1 MNLPKNEMKKQKDI
15 LVLCQFYYPEY
26 VSSATLPYEMSVD
39 LVKEGFSLDVLCG
52 YPKEYSEQQKI
63 PKKEIINGISIKRIR
78 YLQMNRKGK
87 IGRLVNYFSFICS
100 VGVHLFS
107 HRKYK
112 SIIVYSNPPI
122 LPMIAVIA
130 NKLFKTK
137 IIYVCYDIYPELAL
151 LLGGV
156 QSGSM
161 IEKVMNRINHSLFN
175 RVSKVVALSHEMKG
189 YLLANKPELTSD
201 QVEVI
206 PNWYEE
212 SKDTKE
218 IYNAQFKNLRK
229 SYRTIVVYAGNMGI
243 CQDMET
249 IFGAIEKLK
258 EHQDILFC
266 FAGHGAKQNALKER
280 AKIKSLKQA
289 IFFDFLTGIDF
300 IDLLKI
306 ADCYLVSLEKGVE
319 GLSVPSKTYS
329 YLAMGRPVIAI
340 MNQET
345 DIARDLKRTRSGFSI
360 EQGEKEA
367 LIQYILALDSDKQ
380 KVKEMGE
387 NSRQLFLEKYTREIC
402 TNQYIEMMQNVLNRR
417 SDSHV

>member
-1 MNLPKNEMKKQKDI
+1 MKKQKDI

-39 LVKEGFSLDVLCG
+39 LVKRGFSLDVLCG

-63 PKKEIINGISIKRIR
+63 PKKEIINGISIKRIQ

-87 IGRLVNYFSFICS
+87 VGRLVNYFSFICS

-107 HRKYK
+107 LRKYR

-122 LPMIAVIA
+122 LPVIAVLA
-130 NKLFKTK
+130 NRLYKTK
-137 IIYVCYDIYPELAL
+137 IVYVCYDIYPELAL

-161 IEKVMNRINHSLFN
+161 IEKVMNHINHSLFN
-175 RVSKVVALSHEMKG
+175 CVSKVVALSHEMKD
-189 YLLANKPELTSD
+189 YLLANKCELTD
-201 QVEVI
+201 TKVEVI
-206 PNWYEE
+206 PNWYKKC
-212 SKDTKE
+212 KDTEE
-218 IYNAQFKNLRK
+218 IHNDQFKNLRK
-229 SYRTIVVYAGNMGI
+229 NYRTIVVYAGNMGI

-249 IFGAIEKLK
+249 IFEAVENLK
-258 EHQDILFC
+258 THQDILFC
-266 FAGHGAKQNALKER
+266 FAGHGAKQDDLKEQ
-280 AKIKSLKQA
+280 AKIKGLAQT
-289 IFFDFLTGIDF
+289 IFFDFLTGTDF
-300 IDLLKI
+300 TDLLKI

-329 YLAMGRPVIAI
+329 YLSMGKPIIAI

-345 DIARDLKRTRSGFSI
+345 DIAKDLRRTRSGFSI

-367 LIQYILALDSDKQ
+367 LAEYILELDSNKQ
-380 KVKEMGE
+380 KVKEMGQ
-387 NSRQLFLEKYTREIC
+387 NSQQLFVEKYTREIC
-402 TNQYIEMMQNVLNRR
+402 TNQYIEMMKNVLNRR

>member
-1 MNLPKNEMKKQKDI
+1 MKKQKDI

-26 VSSATLPYEMSVD
+26 VSSATLPYEMSAD
-39 LVKEGFSLDVLCG
+39 LVKKGFSLDVLCG
-52 YPKEYSEQQKI
+52 YPKEYSEQQRI
-63 PKKEIINGISIKRIR
+63 PQKEIINGISIKRIR

-107 HRKYK
+107 LRKYR
-112 SIIVYSNPPI
+112 SIIVYSNPPV
-122 LPMIAVIA
+122 LPMVAVLA
-130 NKLFKTK
+130 NRLFKTK
-137 IIYVCYDIYPELAL
+137 IVYVCYDIYPELAL

-161 IEKVMNRINHSLFN
+161 IEKVMNHINHSLFN
-175 RVSKVVALSHEMKG
+175 RVSKVVALSHEMKD
-189 YLLANKPELTSD
+189 YLLTNKCELTD
-201 QVEVI
+201 TKVKVI

-212 SKDTKE
+212 CKDTQE
-218 IYNAQFKNLRK
+218 IHNDQFKNLRK
-229 SYRTIVVYAGNMGI
+229 NYRTIVVYAGNMGI

-249 IFGAIEKLK
+249 IFDAVEQLK
-258 EHQDILFC
+258 KQQDILFC
-266 FAGHGAKQNALKER
+266 FAGHGVQKNTLKEW
-280 AKIKSLKQA
+280 AKIKGLKQA
-289 IFFDFLTGIDF
+289 IFFDFLTGSDF
-300 IDLLKI
+300 TDLLKI

-345 DIARDLKRTRSGFSI
+345 DIARDLKRTRSGFSV

-367 LIQYILALDSDKQ
+367 LIQYILELDSNKQ
-380 KVKEMGE
+380 KVKEIGQ
-387 NSRQLFLEKYTREIC
+387 NGRQLFLEKYTREIC
-402 TNQYIEMMQNVLNRR
+402 TKQYIEMMENVLNRR